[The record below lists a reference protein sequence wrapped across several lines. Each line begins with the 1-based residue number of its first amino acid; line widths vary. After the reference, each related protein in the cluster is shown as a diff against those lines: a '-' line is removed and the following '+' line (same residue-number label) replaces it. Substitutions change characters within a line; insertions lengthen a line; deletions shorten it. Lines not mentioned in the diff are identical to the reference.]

1 MYGEMYSAGDVIG
14 LLLHMPT
21 AWVAELYRGKA
32 KTIAQAVALAR
43 KPPPAEKEK
52 SGEEAPTEE
61 DLQMKVGAWGSWQG
75 VTGAWGPN
83 MTNRSWTS
91 MPFTDEGQG
100 RVAIGQ
106 TVPLARKERVGGYG
120 GK

>member
-32 KTIAQAVALAR
+32 KTIAQAMALAR

-52 SGEEAPTEE
+52 EKEKGGEEGAPEE
-61 DLQMKVGAWGSWQG
+61 DLQMKV
-75 VTGAWGPN
+75 
-83 MTNRSWTS
+83 
-91 MPFTDEGQG
+91 
-100 RVAIGQ
+100 
-106 TVPLARKERVGGYG
+106 VGGD
-120 GK
+120 